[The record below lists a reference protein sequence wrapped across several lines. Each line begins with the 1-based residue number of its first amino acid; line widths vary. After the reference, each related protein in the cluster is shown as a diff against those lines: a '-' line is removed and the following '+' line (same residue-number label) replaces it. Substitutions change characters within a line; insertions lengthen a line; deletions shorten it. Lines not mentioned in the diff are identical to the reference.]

1 MVMVPEIIL
10 HNAKVYTGIPHQR
23 WTEAISTGCG
33 RIMAIGPSEEILAT
47 AGPKTTVIDCG
58 KRLILPGLCDSHIH
72 LYHWSLSRQQ
82 LQLDGCSSQAQLLE
96 RVAGAV
102 AAHPSGTWV
111 IGHGWNESQWDT
123 MEFPTADLIDLVT
136 GPDYPTLLWRSDF
149 HSAVANHA
157 ALALAG
163 IGTDTLDPEEG
174 VIDRDALNYPT
185 GMLREKAIDLVASFI
200 PVPSGEEL
208 LTALEDAIRELHT
221 LGITAIHDQRMLSGN
236 ETLPMLQAYRHLH
249 QTDKLRLRVNC
260 NLGTAQL
267 PHLRA
272 LGIGSGFG
280 NDNLRFGHIK
290 FFSDGSLG
298 SRTAL
303 MLEPYNK
310 TTTDEADNFG
320 ISMLS
325 AEQMRTSFMEVVHD
339 GFPVSIHAI
348 GDQANR
354 TCLDLLEEILAS
366 SPSPAIPHR
375 IEHVQSIHA
384 TDLPR
389 LHQLGITAS
398 MQPLHLLDDMNTAGH
413 FLGDRTADMFR
424 FRSLVATGALLV
436 FGSDAPVAEPNPFLG
451 MHAARYRR
459 RLDQIDEPAWH
470 RAEILDMTTIVHAY
484 TLGPA
489 HATGWYDAIGSLA
502 VGKQADCI
510 VLDRDIF
517 EVAADEDA
525 PSLDLAQT
533 QVDITI
539 FNGEI
544 VHRRL

>member
-1 MVMVPEIIL
+1 MVPEIIL
-10 HNAKVYTGIPHQR
+10 HNAKLYTATPHKP
-23 WTEAISTGCG
+23 WTEAISACGG
-33 RIMAIGPSEEILAT
+33 RIMAVGASEEILAT
-47 AGPKTTVIDCG
+47 AGPMTTIIDCG

-82 LQLDGCSSQAQLLE
+82 LQLEDCSTKAQLLE
-96 RVAGAV
+96 SVAGAV
-102 AAHPSGTWV
+102 AAQPSGTWI
-111 IGHGWNESQWDT
+111 IGHGWNESRWGAMD
-123 MEFPTADLIDLVT
+123 FPTASAIDTVT
-136 GPDYPTLLWRSDF
+136 GHDYPTLLWRSDL
-149 HSAVANHA
+149 HCAVANHA

-163 IGTDTLDPEEG
+163 IGTDTLDPDEG
-174 VIDRDALNYPT
+174 VIDRDAFGHPT
-185 GMLREKAIDLVASFI
+185 GILREKAIDLVASFI
-200 PVPSGEEL
+200 PVPSGEKL

-221 LGITAIHDQRMLSGN
+221 LGITAIHDQRMISGN

-249 QTDKLRLRVNC
+249 QTDKLRLRVSC

-325 AEQMRTSFMEVVHD
+325 AEQMRTSCMEVVND

-389 LHQLGITAS
+389 LRQLGITAS
-398 MQPLHLLDDMNTAGH
+398 MQPLHLLDDMSTAGH

-424 FRSLVATGALLV
+424 FRSLVATGTLLV
-436 FGSDAPVAEPNPFLG
+436 FGSDAPVADPNPFLG

-459 RLDQIDEPAWH
+459 RLDQIDKPAWYP
-470 RAEILDMTTIVHAY
+470 AEILDMTTIVHAY

-489 HATGWYDAIGSLA
+489 RATGWHDAIGSLA
-502 VGKQADCI
+502 VGKRADCI

-517 EVAADEDA
+517 QLAADEE
-525 PSLDLAQT
+525 PTSLDLAQT
-533 QVDITI
+533 QVDITV

-544 VHRRL
+544 VHHRL